1 MSLIGIDVGSSS
13 VKTAA
18 YGEDGTLLAVVS
30 NPLTGLHPEPGL
42 WEQDAEEL
50 WQAAYLGMGQ
60 IMAEAALQR
69 DPPKAIAISAS
80 GRENFPADEH
90 GRPLGHGIM
99 GADIRGM
106 EFETPPAG
114 SPTPE
119 DWCLAC
125 GHLRERMDP
134 VFRLMWWRKYHPE
147 VMEKARYFLGWSDF
161 LALRMTG
168 CPTTDPSTASRYAV
182 YDLKNLAWSTE
193 RVAQYG
199 IESDLLPELLPWPSV
214 IGELFP
220 GLAEAWG
227 ISNRVQVALG
237 GHDINC
243 AVIGVGVS
251 EPGEA
256 CLISGSYENLMVMT
270 SAPPTGNMLLR
281 GLSVMPHPGG
291 AGYAALAVCP
301 TGNAVLNWARDR
313 LGTSIEAVESDL
325 LRGSLAPSPVMAI
338 PYLSGSM
345 TYWKDGRKAKGAIVG
360 LTLATRP
367 LDIVQAFMESIAYDD
382 ANTLA
387 LLEAE
392 DVPVKRIRATGGGA
406 RSTWWT
412 QLKADITNRT
422 IEVVEVQ
429 EAGTLGAAIL
439 AGAAIG
445 MYDDIVETS
454 KAFASTS
461 QVFEP
466 DAGRAALHH
475 ERLEDYLRLVPNLI
489 ATVFANWR

>member
-1 MSLIGIDVGSSS
+1 
-13 VKTAA
+13 
-18 YGEDGTLLAVVS
+18 VV
-30 NPLTGLHPEPGL
+30 NTQG
-42 WEQDAEEL
+42 
-50 WQAAYLGMGQ
+50 Y
-60 IMAEAALQR
+60 
-69 DPPKAIAISAS
+69 
-80 GRENFPADEH
+80 EN
-90 GRPLGHGIM
+90 
-99 GADIRGM
+99 
-106 EFETPPAG
+106 
-114 SPTPE
+114 
-119 DWCLAC
+119 
-125 GHLRERMDP
+125 
-134 VFRLMWWRKYHPE
+134 
-147 VMEKARYFLGWSDF
+147 ARYFLGWSDF

-168 CPTTDPSTASRYAV
+168 RPATDPSTASRYAV
-182 YDLKNLAWSTE
+182 YELRNLDWSAE
-193 RVAQYG
+193 RVAHYG
-199 IESDLLPELLPWPSV
+199 IETDLLPELLPWPSV
-214 IGELFP
+214 IGELTP
-220 GLAEAWG
+220 GLADAWG
-227 ISNRVQVALG
+227 ISNQVQVTLG

-270 SAPPTGNMLLR
+270 NTPPTGNMLLR

-313 LGTSIEAVESDL
+313 LGTSIEAVEADL
-325 LRGSLAPSPVMAI
+325 LNGSLSPSPVMVI

-392 DVPVKRIRATGGGA
+392 GVPVKRIRATGGGA

-412 QLKADITNRT
+412 QLKADISNRP
-422 IEVVEVQ
+422 IEVVEVE

-445 MYDDIVETS
+445 VYDDIV
-454 KAFASTS
+454 KPAKHL
-461 QVFEP
+461 P
-466 DAGRAALHH
+466 PLAGPSAKRSGQPSS
-475 ERLEDYLRLVPNLI
+475 R
-489 ATVFANWR
+489 